1 MVQRLGAVAGL
12 AASAALGAGCAARTG
27 PSVADVPVAAPA
39 ARGSEA
45 EDPDEHAGLAALELA
60 ARPARKGAFARA
72 RGGAVGERRVAF
84 SGDLAFEHRYPH
96 FAGLP
101 FAASLNAALDAE
113 ADAALRWALGQ
124 LPDSRASAREGGE
137 REGGAREG
145 GAFEGGAFEYGD
157 ACRTAG
163 LGPGFA
169 SLVCDGRSY
178 IGGAHAEVGRYGVVY
193 LVEGDARDRVRRV
206 ELDDLL
212 RDPPAGRRR
221 LSALVLPRL
230 ARAGASLVTSGE
242 VTDVGAALATPA
254 VGRAGLRFFFPP
266 YLVGSF
272 AEGTY
277 EALVR
282 LDEVRDLL
290 RSPDALVP
298 GPAGLAARAQ
308 RD

>member
-1 MVQRLGAVAGL
+1 M
-12 AASAALGAGCAARTG
+12 
-27 PSVADVPVAAPA
+27 ADVPVAAPA
-39 ARGSEA
+39 ARGGEA
-45 EDPDEHAGLAALELA
+45 EDTDEHAGLAALELA
-60 ARPARKGAFARA
+60 ARAARKSASARP

-124 LPDSRASAREGGE
+124 LPDSRASAREGG
-137 REGGAREG
+137 
-145 GAFEGGAFEYGD
+145 AFEYGD

-193 LVEGDARDRVRRV
+193 LVEGDAGDRVRRV

-242 VTDVGAALATPA
+242 VTDVAAALATPA

-282 LDEVRDLL
+282 PDEVRDLL

-298 GPAGLAARAQ
+298 GQAGLAAGAA